1 MPQFTVCRNKNPQTV
16 SAVPFLLDV
25 QNDLLSDLE
34 TRVVVPLSP
43 VSMVK
48 GRPVKPLMP
57 VLEVEGERFV
67 MLTPQMAG
75 IPKSELGP
83 PVARVEQYR
92 FEIIAAIDFLL
103 TGI

>member
-1 MPQFTVCRNKNPQTV
+1 MPQFTVCRNKNPQTR
-16 SAVPFLLDV
+16 SIVPFLLDV
-25 QNDLLSDLE
+25 QNDLLDDLE

-43 VSMVK
+43 QSAMK
-48 GRPVKPLMP
+48 GKTLRTLMP
-57 VLEVEGERFV
+57 ILEIEGEPFV

-75 IPKSELGP
+75 IPKSELGSP
-83 PVARVEQYR
+83 LTRLDHYR